1 MENGII
7 PHDDHSQLTGMM
19 RSIRYCKCS

>member
-1 MENGII
+1 MGNGII
-7 PHDDHSQLTGMM
+7 QHDDHSQLTGMM